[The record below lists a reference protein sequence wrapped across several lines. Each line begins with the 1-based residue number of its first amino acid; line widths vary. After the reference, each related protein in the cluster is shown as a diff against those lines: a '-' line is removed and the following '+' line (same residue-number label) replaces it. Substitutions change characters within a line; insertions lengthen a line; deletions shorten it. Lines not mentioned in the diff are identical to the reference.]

1 MEEDA
6 ACADFSDAPWDRGAF
21 FVPSGAETEVKME
34 TKRNIMKS
42 GAVRK
47 LATLGM
53 LAALAYVVMLVL
65 RVPILAA
72 APYLKYDAK
81 DVILCIAG
89 FLYGPV
95 EGLILSLLVAALEM
109 VTVSTTAFWGFLMNF
124 LSSAAF
130 VCTASLVYHYR
141 RTLPG
146 AIQGLACGMVVMTG
160 SMLLW
165 NWLVTPIYQG
175 MPRQA
180 VAEML
185 VPVFLPFN
193 LMKSG
198 LNTILTLLVYKPVTK
213 ALRLAKLV
221 PPSKSEEPKEEEPVP
236 ETETKTETKTETET
250 TTETETETETGPEP
264 GTKAEETK

>member
-1 MEEDA
+1 MESKA
-6 ACADFSDAPWDRGAF
+6 
-21 FVPSGAETEVKME
+21 KM
-34 TKRNIMKS
+34 TKNDPI
-42 GAVRK
+42 RK
-47 LATLGM
+47 LATLAM

-65 RVPILAA
+65 RVPIMPS
-72 APYLKYDAK
+72 APFLKYDAK
-81 DVILCIAG
+81 DVILCVAG
-89 FLYGPV
+89 FLYGPI
-95 EGLILSLLVAALEM
+95 EGAVLSLIVATLEM
-109 VTVSTTAFWGFLMNF
+109 VTVGTTGPWGLLMNF
-124 LSSAAF
+124 LASAAF
-130 VCTASLVYHYR
+130 VCTASLVYRWKH
-141 RTLPG
+141 TLPG
-146 AIQGLACGMVVMTG
+146 AILGLACGMVMMTG